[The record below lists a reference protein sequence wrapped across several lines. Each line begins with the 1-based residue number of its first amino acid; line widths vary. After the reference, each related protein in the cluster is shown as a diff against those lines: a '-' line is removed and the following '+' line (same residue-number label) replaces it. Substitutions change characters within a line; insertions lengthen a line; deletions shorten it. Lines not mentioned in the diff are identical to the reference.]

1 MYKNVGK
8 KKIVPLFSGRWVTEI
23 ESNEKVGEKILGR
36 ERERERDSINKAN
49 NLIR

>member
-1 MYKNVGK
+1 MLKNVGK
-8 KKIVPLFSGRWVTEI
+8 NKLFLVSLFSGRWVTEI

-36 ERERERDSINKAN
+36 ERERDSINKAN